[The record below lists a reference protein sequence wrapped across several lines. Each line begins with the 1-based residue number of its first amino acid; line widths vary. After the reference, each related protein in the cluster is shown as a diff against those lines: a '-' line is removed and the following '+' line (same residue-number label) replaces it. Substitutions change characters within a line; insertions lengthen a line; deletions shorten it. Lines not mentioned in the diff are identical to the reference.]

1 MRQAVWPRWAGVSL
15 ATLALAALAAS
26 PVFAKA
32 ESTPTPPTTTTGHQ
46 AEPGPAAGPWLGV
59 QMQALT
65 DELRTEF
72 KYKGQGVLI
81 SRVVTGS
88 PAEKAGLKHGD
99 IITTFNSRTVDSPAS
114 LTDMV
119 QKGKVDQAIQLRI
132 VRDGRSQTVN
142 AKLAAREADE
152 DFDLQVTPD
161 PDDVEIDLPRD
172 FEMHGPW
179 GYFGRG
185 RLGVRVE
192 PLNPDLAGYFN
203 VPGGKGLLVL
213 EVMKET
219 PAEKAGIKAGDVITQ
234 VGDRTV
240 ESAEQLADA
249 LPDQAGKASITVL
262 RKGAKRTVQADIEER
277 QHAIRIRRGDPGMI
291 RVRDFQ
297 GTSPEL
303 RREIDDLRRQI
314 EDLRRELDRMNTKK

>member
-1 MRQAVWPRWAGVSL
+1 MRQAVWHRWAGVSF

-32 ESTPTPPTTTTGHQ
+32 ESTPTPAATTATDT
-46 AEPGPAAGPWLGV
+46 PARPWLGV
-59 QMQALT
+59 QMQPLT
-65 DELRTEF
+65 DELRAEF
-72 KYKGQGVLI
+72 KYKGQGVLV

-99 IITTFNSRTVDSPAS
+99 IITTLNSRTVDSPAT

-119 QKGKVDQAIQLRI
+119 QKGKVDQSVQLRI
-132 VRDGRSQTVN
+132 VRDGRSQTLT
-142 AKLAAREADE
+142 AKLAAHEADE
-152 DFDLQVTPD
+152 DFELPVTPD
-161 PDDVEIDLPRD
+161 PDDMEIDLPHD
-172 FEMHGPW
+172 LEMHGPW
-179 GYFGRG
+179 GFFGRG

-192 PLNPDLAGYFN
+192 PLNADLGSYFN

-213 EVMKET
+213 EVMKDT

-249 LPDQAGKASITVL
+249 LPDSAGKASITVL
-262 RKGAKRTVQADIEER
+262 RKGAKRAVQADIEER
-277 QHAIRIRRGDPGMI
+277 RHAIRIRRGEPDMI

-297 GTSPEL
+297 RTSPEL

-314 EDLRRELDRMNTKK
+314 DDLRRELDRMKK